1 MSVDCLRL
9 QGTTVPNEIKTGG
22 LSREAA
28 VAVAGGRA
36 RRNNDGVA
44 SGPPAWEA
52 GTESIKP
59 LSKQSCS
66 VCSVGPGALEASTHP
81 RLNPSQAPGPALC
94 LHDSSCV
101 KMAAHGVRGRHGRAG
116 HRSEPSHW
124 ASLATGRA
132 QPGTQAS
139 RATGRGCIPGWLPCL
154 HPHPVGLGYVILMK
168 PRLRGQNQEW
178 EESGRLLWSLSLKH
192 NVGK

>member
-66 VCSVGPGALEASTHP
+66 VCSVGRGALEAGTHP
-81 RLNPSQAPGPALC
+81 QLNPSQAPGPALC
-94 LHDSSCV
+94 LHDSSCG
-101 KMAAHGVRGRHGRAG
+101 KMAAHGLRGRHGRAG

-124 ASLATGRA
+124 ASPAGH
-132 QPGTQAS
+132 PGE
-139 RATGRGCIPGWLPCL
+139 PGHGAGL
-154 HPHPVGLGYVILMK
+154 HPGVAPLPASSPSGVGLCYPDETEAAGT
-168 PRLRGQNQEW
+168 
-178 EESGRLLWSLSLKH
+178 ESG
-192 NVGK
+192 VGGVGEASVVSVT